1 MNYRDFFNESLSS
14 EESISQLLSK
24 YPLDQIW
31 LTSDWHVFK
40 QDWYGVKTK
49 DRDLKKL
56 INQQKSIVK
65 PNDIF
70 IYLGDLTYKKLDDS
84 YDDVTREFYNQLNG
98 IKILVK
104 GNHDLKSD
112 DYYFSLG
119 FNYVTDGFQFKN
131 MIFSHRPVKLFD
143 RKDHKKL
150 LNIHGHIHGARV
162 YFDSEKENH
171 LDVYEDSHKP
181 INLKKLLAKKDK
193 FNDENIDVYDD
204 NDFEKILNKNKSI
217 IKYYSKLLDKF
228 FKLYPKYKDLS
239 MDKMYKLQDKAVL
252 DFCLMPEVAKDEEL
266 IGWKC
271 TDMQRKSGYDSLT
284 FKPTS
289 MKDYHHTVILNKD
302 KEIIIDP
309 FGILIGKPTIYSNGE
324 HFKRFNWKTCYGF
337 GYGLK
342 LKDKKKEYSFPQNRV
357 DNWAKMHNITLNE
370 NYILPEF
377 DYKINLDQW
386 RPGNPLYITGT
397 SGDGKSTLANKLA
410 KKYNAYL
417 IHTDL
422 FLGRICR
429 PKEKYYKWLN
439 SSIEGTI
446 NSNGSEMVLEY
457 INQHP
462 ELPWFIDF
470 KEAKKYWLDF
480 FKWFR
485 ENAKNNPKYRNKLI
499 IIEGCD
505 ICFIEPEIA
514 VNFPLIIIG
523 HSKFKTALQRIKRD
537 MGEDHTLFDS
547 IKRELKRDYIKPLNK
562 MKSEFRKNLKKL
574 K

>member
-1 MNYRDFFNESLSS
+1 MRYDPPMSLKEIRQTYGDNLYNKLKADPVHRWRAETGIELIHKEPSKQ
-14 EESISQLLSK
+14 ELIRIMYNWKQMPVKYKLISDKKSLELFGMTNK
-24 YPLDQIW
+24 E
-31 LTSDWHVFK
+31 HF
-40 QDWYGVKTK
+40 
-49 DRDLKKL
+49 KKL
-56 INQQKSIVK
+56 IK
-65 PNDIF
+65 
-70 IYLGDLTYKKLDDS
+70 TY
-84 YDDVTREFYNQLNG
+84 
-98 IKILVK
+98 
-104 GNHDLKSD
+104 
-112 DYYFSLG
+112 
-119 FNYVTDGFQFKN
+119 
-131 MIFSHRPVKLFD
+131 
-143 RKDHKKL
+143 
-150 LNIHGHIHGARV
+150 
-162 YFDSEKENH
+162 
-171 LDVYEDSHKP
+171 
-181 INLKKLLAKKDK
+181 
-193 FNDENIDVYDD
+193 D
-204 NDFEKILNKNKSI
+204 NNS
-217 IKYYSKLLDKF
+217 
-228 FKLYPKYKDLS
+228 
-239 MDKMYKLQDKAVL
+239 
-252 DFCLMPEVAKDEEL
+252 
-266 IGWKC
+266 
-271 TDMQRKSGYDSLT
+271 
-284 FKPTS
+284 
-289 MKDYHHTVILNKD
+289 
-302 KEIIIDP
+302 
-309 FGILIGKPTIYSNGE
+309 
-324 HFKRFNWKTCYGF
+324 
-337 GYGLK
+337 
-342 LKDKKKEYSFPQNRV
+342 
-357 DNWAKMHNITLNE
+357 LNE

-377 DYKINLDQW
+377 DYKINLNQW

-439 SSIEGTI
+439 SSIEGNI

-462 ELPWFIDF
+462 ELPWFIDY

-547 IKRELKRDYIKPLNK
+547 IKRELKRDYVKPLNK